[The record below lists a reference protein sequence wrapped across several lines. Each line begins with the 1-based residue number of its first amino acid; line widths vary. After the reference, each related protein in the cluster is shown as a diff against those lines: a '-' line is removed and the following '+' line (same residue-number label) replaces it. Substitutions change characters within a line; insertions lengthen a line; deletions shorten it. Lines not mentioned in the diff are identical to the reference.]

1 MKKLWEKWRR
11 VWPRQWVRCSEA
23 ALVGISTQKPHTT
36 LPTQLPSCV
45 QKPRQRNV
53 VSPWGWAEFQLSQ
66 FWRNEIS
73 YFREQPIPLRF
84 THWAQRSG
92 SNDRCWPKIL
102 ENGNLKRPMSDEIS
116 REMRIF
122 TLTIWVSYI
131 SRERALPHSTYERSL
146 LRLSK
151 IYRTVLNINDRG
163 VSKLRFKRG
172 RYSSQ
177 CWNLVCL

>member
-1 MKKLWEKWRR
+1 MADSVLTLGELIQPMVADVPTLLAEAMKR
-11 VWPRQWVRCSEA
+11 
-23 ALVGISTQKPHTT
+23 G
-36 LPTQLPSCV
+36 
-45 QKPRQRNV
+45 
-53 VSPWGWAEFQLSQ
+53 
-66 FWRNEIS
+66 
-73 YFREQPIPLRF
+73 
-84 THWAQRSG
+84 
-92 SNDRCWPKIL
+92 
-102 ENGNLKRPMSDEIS
+102 DEIS

-177 CWNLVCL
+177 C